1 MPSRAD
7 IVIDAVSKETGV
19 SRDLIL
25 APSRSSRNV
34 AWARMVAVYIIRELT
49 GASWSEIG
57 RKFGR
62 DRTTIRHAYQVVQR
76 DKGKSGNLVTRIK
89 HECSASPL

>member
-1 MPSRAD
+1 MLNRAD
-7 IVIDAVSKETGV
+7 EIIAKVGKELDV
-19 SRDLIL
+19 DRDLIL

-57 RKFGR
+57 RTFGR
-62 DRTTIRHAYQVVQR
+62 DRTTIRHAHRTIKR
-76 DKGKSGNLVTRIK
+76 DPDVEGIIEKVK
-89 HECSASPL
+89 HECSAPTL

>member
-1 MPSRAD
+1 MLSRAD

-25 APSRSSRNV
+25 APSRSSRDV
-34 AWARMVAVYIIRELT
+34 AWARMAAVYIIRELT
-49 GASWSEIG
+49 GANWSEIG

-62 DRTTIRHAYQVVQR
+62 DRTTIRHAHQTIKQAQGVAWVH
-76 DKGKSGNLVTRIK
+76 KVK
-89 HECSASPL
+89 HECSGSPL

>member
-7 IVIDAVSKETGV
+7 IVIAAVSKETGV
-19 SRDLIL
+19 SREMIL

-34 AWARMVAVYIIRELT
+34 AWARMAAVYIIRELT

-57 RKFGR
+57 RTFGR
-62 DRTTIRHAYQVVQR
+62 DRTTIRHAHKTISQAIGVAWVH
-76 DKGKSGNLVTRIK
+76 KVK
-89 HECSASPL
+89 HECAATTV

>member
-1 MPSRAD
+1 MLSRAD
-7 IVIDAVSKETGV
+7 IVIAKVGKELDV
-19 SRDLIL
+19 DRDLIL

-62 DRTTIRHAYQVVQR
+62 DRTTIRHAHERVSKTSHISEFL
-76 DKGKSGNLVTRIK
+76 DRIK
-89 HECSASPL
+89 DECSASPL